1 MLFPLILT
9 LNFEKFLCN
18 SVQSK
23 CHCAEIL
30 TTHTA
35 VRLSRL
41 MGYFKFYEIYYS
53 DIINYFTKVK
63 CLWLVVQN
71 IFSKLG
77 RCLIALVI
85 DALDGEESLLG
96 GKLAA
101 FANQGKANKRVRCD
115 VLVTRL

>member
-9 LNFEKFLCN
+9 MNFEKFLCN

-41 MGYFKFYEIYYS
+41 MGYFKFYEIYHS
-53 DIINYFTKVK
+53 DMIDCFTNVK
-63 CLWLVVQN
+63 RLWLVVQN

-77 RCLIALVI
+77 RCLIALII
-85 DALDGEESLLG
+85 DAPEGKESLLG
-96 GKLAA
+96 GK
-101 FANQGKANKRVRCD
+101 FGDFRKPRKSQ
-115 VLVTRL
+115 